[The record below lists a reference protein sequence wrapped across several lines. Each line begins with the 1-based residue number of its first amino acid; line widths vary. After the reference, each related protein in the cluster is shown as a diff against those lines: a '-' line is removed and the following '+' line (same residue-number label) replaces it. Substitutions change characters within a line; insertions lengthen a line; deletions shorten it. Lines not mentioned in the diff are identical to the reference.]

1 MRFLGL
7 IRDTQTI
14 LGIVSDPM
22 GGIYRVKVGDKIGVS
37 QNRIVA
43 IGERKIVT
51 TNPVDNIYHA
61 SCNLNSL

>member
-1 MRFLGL
+1 
-7 IRDTQTI
+7 
-14 LGIVSDPM
+14 M